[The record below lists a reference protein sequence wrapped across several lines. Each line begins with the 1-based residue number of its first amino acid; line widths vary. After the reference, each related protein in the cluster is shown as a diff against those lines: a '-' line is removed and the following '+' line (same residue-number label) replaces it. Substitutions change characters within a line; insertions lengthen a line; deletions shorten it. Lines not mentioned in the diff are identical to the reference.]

1 MVALVFREK
10 WILFS
15 SPPPFSFLN
24 FLRRNQGDEMDGF
37 WSILVRDKLVEIF
50 PFTRIRYLFGLL
62 FII

>member
-15 SPPPFSFLN
+15 SPPLFSFFN

-37 WSILVRDKLVEIF
+37 CGVLVRDKLVEIF